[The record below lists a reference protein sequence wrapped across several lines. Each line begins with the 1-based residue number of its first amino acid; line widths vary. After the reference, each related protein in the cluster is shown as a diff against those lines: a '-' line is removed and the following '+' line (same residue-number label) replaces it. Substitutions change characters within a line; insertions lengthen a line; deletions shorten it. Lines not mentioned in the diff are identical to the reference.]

1 MDDNLDELRSLVQ
14 THPIIDNHA
23 HNLLTAENAIDYE
36 KYPLESITSEA
47 AGEALKQ
54 APYTLSH
61 RLAVKQLATL
71 FDCEPTWEAI
81 KAARRERVTA
91 DYEGLVRKCLEGT
104 YSLLLDD
111 LLTDHDIED
120 YKWHNQFTGSP
131 LGTRRIVR
139 IEALASEILR
149 NVWGSKSALPES
161 QKNREI
167 KKFLWEF
174 RHSIGKECLDPMV
187 VGFKSVICYR
197 TGLNVK
203 PIDMDAGDSLDT
215 YEESLY
221 HILLNEPS
229 LRIAKKPLNDLLV
242 NVALQTIREMA
253 TEDGSKPKPIQF
265 HTGLGD
271 NDIDLVLA
279 NPAYLQ
285 PLIEKY
291 HDIDFVLLHSSY
303 PYTREAG
310 YLASVYPNVYLDLG
324 EVYSM
329 VSKDAELSI
338 LRQSMELTPTSRLLW
353 STDGHFHPET
363 YWLSNRQFRD
373 SFETVGFLLLSLK
386 YNIKLTKSGPS

>member
-1 MDDNLDELRSLVQ
+1 MDDNLHELRSFIQ

-23 HNLLTAENAIDYE
+23 HNLLTAKNALEYE

-61 RLAVKQLATL
+61 RLAIKQLATL
-71 FDCEPTWEAI
+71 FDCEPTWGAI
-81 KAARRERVTA
+81 KAARRKWVTE
-91 DYEGLVRKCLEGT
+91 DYQGLVRKCLEGT

-120 YKWHNQFTGSP
+120 YKWHNQFIDSP

-139 IEALASEILR
+139 IEAVASQILR
-149 NVWGSKSALPES
+149 DLWGPKFVVEGS
-161 QKNREI
+161 QDRGI
-167 KKFLWEF
+167 TTFMHEF
-174 RHSIGKECLDPMV
+174 RNRIQKDCLDPIV
-187 VGFKSVICYR
+187 SGFKSVICYR

-203 PIDMDAGDSLDT
+203 TEDNSPFSDFDDMLQNIIT
-215 YEESLY
+215 
-221 HILLNEPS
+221 NEPS
-229 LRIAKKPLNDLLV
+229 LRIAEKQINDLLV
-242 NVALQTIREMA
+242 RMALETIRDTA
-253 TEDGSKPKPIQF
+253 SLHGLKPKPIQF

-285 PLIEKY
+285 PLIERY
-291 HDIDFVLLHSSY
+291 HDVDFVLLHSSY

-329 VSKDAELSI
+329 VSKDAEIAI
-338 LRQSMELTPTSRLLW
+338 LRQAMELTPTSRLLW

-363 YWLSNRQFRD
+363 YWLSNKQFRD
-373 SFETVGFLLLSLK
+373 TLETVGFLVLSLEQ
-386 YNIKLTKSGPS
+386 ITFTDFEFLGPD